1 MLNRSVRL
9 TAKQKEVLAVIIKSN
24 PDGSLVDLDQI
35 LMNIRYYST
44 KQAMQFIIRAL
55 IRKGLIVKKGSENR
69 RARRRV
75 LLAPTIFGLDYARSL
90 REKIQDEKAGRNLS
104 EKLMTSM
111 REVLDE
117 NQTPENTLGPTLE
130 YSLVSEEG

>member
-104 EKLMTSM
+104 EKLMSSM

-117 NQTPENTLGPTLE
+117 NQTPETTLGPTLE